1 MMGDLVLSVSVL
13 LLFAWVTR
21 GLLGAR
27 ELTWRRTLL
36 AVIAGIAFGQS
47 VAVLLVLREID
58 VVPDVDGGQILALSL
73 PFTLVG
79 TMGAMVV
86 IELLFSRRPT
96 HRRRRIIHPLRALR
110 RRAGIAL
117 RGWEVSRIAVRN
129 GLAPLLGLRR
139 GEVSTR
145 SPGELARRV
154 RTALEHAGG
163 VFIKLG
169 QLLVTRPDLLPPEA
183 LAELSR
189 LHASAA
195 PLPRETVERV
205 LREEINRPLEEVFG
219 NIDWQPL
226 GSASIAQAHGATL
239 IDGVDVVIKL
249 RRPGLPDQVERDL
262 AIARWLARTAERRTK
277 WGRQF
282 KVTELVE
289 EFADVLHG
297 ELDFHVEARQAGEA
311 AVATAPHSQIVSPV
325 IVESLT
331 TERLLVMRRLRGVP
345 LSDLTVMPDPARARL
360 MADALCRSQI
370 EAMLRG
376 ERFHGDPHPGN
387 VLVMED
393 GTLGLIDFGIT
404 GKLDTFERASVFQM
418 LVSIKL
424 EQPSLLYEAMVSI
437 GAVSPTRDP
446 EEIERAL
453 AQFLSTHVGSGLPSP
468 DALTDLL
475 ALTNKL
481 GLRLPR
487 STTTMFRALATLA
500 GTLEQILPGYPLID
514 VVADIGGDE
523 FRDRMLPDSVSDL
536 VQQEWAQLGPLLSRA
551 PRHMDRIATL
561 FEHGRITTRLRL
573 FTHREDVRVFER
585 LLNRTL
591 VAMLSIGVGLV
602 SVLLLSTDGG
612 PELVLIGV
620 RLYEVL
626 AWIGLSMAV
635 VLLMRVLLAVARA
648 DDEPPG

>member
-86 IELLFSRRPT
+86 IELLFSRRST

-602 SVLLLSTDGG
+602 SVLLLGTDGG

-626 AWIGLSMAV
+626 AWIGLSIAI

-648 DDEPPG
+648 EDEPPD

>member
-1 MMGDLVLSVSVL
+1 MGDLVLSVGIL

-36 AVIAGIAFGQS
+36 AVIAGIIFGQA

-58 VVPDVDGGQILALSL
+58 VVPDVDGGQVLALSL
-73 PFTLVG
+73 PFALVG

-86 IELLFSRRPT
+86 IELLFSRKPT
-96 HRRRRIIHPLRALR
+96 RSRRRLIHPIRALR
-110 RRAGIAL
+110 RRVGIML
-117 RGWEVSRIAVRN
+117 RGWEVTRIAVRN

-154 RTALEHAGG
+154 RTALEEAGG

-169 QLLVTRPDLLPPEA
+169 QLLATRPDLLPPEA

-195 PLPRETVERV
+195 PLPREAVERV
-205 LREEINRPLEEVFG
+205 LREEMDRPPDQVFAT
-219 NIDWQPL
+219 IDWDPL
-226 GSASIAQAHGATL
+226 GSGSIAQAHGATL
-239 IDGVDVVIKL
+239 VDGGDVVVKL
-249 RRPGLPDQVERDL
+249 RRPGLPEQVERDL
-262 AIARWLARTAERRTK
+262 AIARWLARNAERRTK

-282 KVTELVE
+282 QVTGLVE
-289 EFADVLHG
+289 EFADALHG
-297 ELDFHVEARQAGEA
+297 ELDFHIEARMAAEAAA
-311 AVATAPHSQIVSPV
+311 AVATHPRIRSVE

-331 TERLLVMRRLRGVP
+331 TERLLVMRRLRGAP
-345 LSDLTVMPDPARARL
+345 LSDLAARPDPDRARL
-360 MADALCRSQI
+360 MADALCLSQI
-370 EAMLRG
+370 GAMLEG
-376 ERFHGDPHPGN
+376 GRFHGDPHPGN

-393 GTLGLIDFGIT
+393 DTLGLIDFGIT
-404 GKLDTFERASVFQM
+404 GKLDSFERASVFQM
-418 LVSIKL
+418 LVAIKL

-453 AQFLSTHVGSGLPSP
+453 AQFLSTHMGSGLPSP
-468 DALTDLL
+468 DALTELL

-481 GLRLPR
+481 QMQLPR
-487 STTTMFRALATLA
+487 STATMFRALATLA
-500 GTLEQILPGYPLID
+500 GTLEQISPGYPLID
-514 VVADIGGDE
+514 VVADIGGAE
-523 FRDRMLPDSVSDL
+523 LRDRMLPGSVGDL

-551 PRHMDRIATL
+551 PRHVDRIATL
-561 FEHGRITTRLRL
+561 LTHGRLTTRLRL
-573 FTHREDVRVFER
+573 FTHPDDVRVVER
-585 LLNRTL
+585 LLNRAL
-591 VAMLSIGVGLV
+591 VAVLSIGVGLV
-602 SVLLLSTDGG
+602 SVLLLGTAGG

-626 AWIGLSMAV
+626 AWIGLSMAI

-648 DDEPPG
+648 DDESPG

>member
-1 MMGDLVLSVSVL
+1 MGDLVLSVGIL

-36 AVIAGIAFGQS
+36 AVIAGIIFGQA

-58 VVPDVDGGQILALSL
+58 VVPDVDGGQVLALSL
-73 PFTLVG
+73 PFALVG

-86 IELLFSRRPT
+86 IELLFSRKPT
-96 HRRRRIIHPLRALR
+96 RSRRRLIHPIRALR
-110 RRAGIAL
+110 RRVGIML
-117 RGWEVSRIAVRN
+117 RGWEVTRIAVRN

-154 RTALEHAGG
+154 RTALEEAGG

-169 QLLVTRPDLLPPEA
+169 QLLATRPDLLPPEA

-195 PLPRETVERV
+195 PLPREAVERV
-205 LREEINRPLEEVFG
+205 LREEMDRPPDQVFAT
-219 NIDWQPL
+219 IDWEPL
-226 GSASIAQAHGATL
+226 GSGSIAQAHGATL
-239 IDGVDVVIKL
+239 VDGGDVVVKL
-249 RRPGLPDQVERDL
+249 RRPGLPEQVERDL
-262 AIARWLARTAERRTK
+262 AIARWLARNAERRTK

-282 KVTELVE
+282 QVTGLVE
-289 EFADVLHG
+289 EFADALHG
-297 ELDFHVEARQAGEA
+297 ELDFHIEARMAAEAAA
-311 AVATAPHSQIVSPV
+311 AVATHPRIRSVE

-331 TERLLVMRRLRGVP
+331 TERLLVMRRLRGAP
-345 LSDLTVMPDPARARL
+345 LSDLAARPDPDRARL
-360 MADALCRSQI
+360 MADALCLSQI
-370 EAMLRG
+370 GAMLEG
-376 ERFHGDPHPGN
+376 GRFHGDPHPGN

-393 GTLGLIDFGIT
+393 DTLGLIDFGIT
-404 GKLDTFERASVFQM
+404 GKLDSFERASVFQM
-418 LVSIKL
+418 LVAIKL

-453 AQFLSTHVGSGLPSP
+453 AQFLSTHMGSGLPSP
-468 DALTDLL
+468 DALTELL

-481 GLRLPR
+481 QMQLPR
-487 STTTMFRALATLA
+487 STATMFRALATLA
-500 GTLEQILPGYPLID
+500 GTLEQISPGYPLID
-514 VVADIGGDE
+514 VVADIGGAE
-523 FRDRMLPDSVSDL
+523 LRDRMLPGSVGDL

-551 PRHMDRIATL
+551 PRHVDRIATL
-561 FEHGRITTRLRL
+561 LTHGRLTTRLRL
-573 FTHREDVRVFER
+573 FTHPDDVRVVER
-585 LLNRTL
+585 LLNRAL
-591 VAMLSIGVGLV
+591 VAVLSIGVGLV
-602 SVLLLSTDGG
+602 SVLLLGTAGG

-626 AWIGLSMAV
+626 AWIGLSMAI

-648 DDEPPG
+648 DDESPG

>member
-1 MMGDLVLSVSVL
+1 MGDLVLSVGVL

-36 AVIAGIAFGQS
+36 AVVAGIIFGQA

-58 VVPDVDGGQILALSL
+58 SVPDVDGGQILALSL
-73 PFTLVG
+73 PFALVG

-86 IELLFSRRPT
+86 IELLFSRKPT
-96 HRRRRIIHPLRALR
+96 RSRRGIIHPIRALR
-110 RRAGIAL
+110 RRAGIML
-117 RGWEVSRIAVRN
+117 RGWAVSRIAVRN
-129 GLAPLLGLRR
+129 GLAPLLGLQR

-145 SPGELARRV
+145 SPEELARRV
-154 RTALEHAGG
+154 RTALEEAGG

-205 LREEINRPLEEVFG
+205 LRDELDRPPDHVFAS
-219 NIDWQPL
+219 IDWEPL
-226 GSASIAQAHGATL
+226 GSGSIAQAQGATL
-239 IDGVDVVIKL
+239 SDGREVVIKL
-249 RRPGLPDQVERDL
+249 RRPGLPEQVERDL
-262 AIARWLARTAERRTK
+262 AIARWLARSAERRTK

-282 KVTELVE
+282 QVTGLVE
-289 EFADVLHG
+289 EFADALHG
-297 ELDFHVEARQAGEA
+297 ELDFHHEARMAAEA
-311 AVATAPHSQIVSPV
+311 SAAMAPHPRIRSVE

-331 TERLLVMRRLRGVP
+331 TERLLVMRRLRGSP
-345 LSDLTVMPDPARARL
+345 LSDLAARPDPARARL
-360 MADALCRSQI
+360 MADALCLSQI
-370 EAMLRG
+370 EAMLSG
-376 ERFHGDPHPGN
+376 GRFHGDPHPGN

-393 GTLGLIDFGIT
+393 DTLGLIDFGIT

-418 LVSIKL
+418 LVAIKL

-453 AQFLSTHVGSGLPSP
+453 AQFLSTHMGSGLPSP
-468 DALTDLL
+468 DALTALL
-475 ALTNKL
+475 TLTNKL
-481 GLRLPR
+481 RMQLPR

-500 GTLEQILPGYPLID
+500 GTLEQISPGYPLIE
-514 VVADIGGDE
+514 VVADIGGAE
-523 FRDRMLPDSVSDL
+523 LRDRMLPGSVSDL

-551 PRHMDRIATL
+551 PRHIDRIATL
-561 FEHGRITTRLRL
+561 LTHGRITTRLRL
-573 FTHREDVRVFER
+573 FTHPDDVRVLER
-585 LLNRTL
+585 LLNRSL
-591 VAMLSIGVGLV
+591 VAILSIGVGLV
-602 SVLLLSTDGG
+602 SVLLLGTDGG

>member
-1 MMGDLVLSVSVL
+1 MGDLVLSVSVL

-36 AVIAGIAFGQS
+36 AVIVGIAFGQS
-47 VAVLLVLREID
+47 VAVLLVLREVD
-58 VVPDVDGGQILALSL
+58 VIPDIDGGQILALSL
-73 PFTLVG
+73 PFALVG

-110 RRAGIAL
+110 RRAGITF

-154 RTALEHAGG
+154 RTALEEAGG

-183 LAELSR
+183 LEELGR

-195 PLPRETVERV
+195 PLTRETVEQV

-219 NIDWQPL
+219 SIDWQPL

-239 IDGVDVVIKL
+239 VDGLDVVIKL
-249 RRPGLPDQVERDL
+249 RRPGLPEQVERDL

-282 KVTELVE
+282 QVTGLVE

-311 AVATAPHSQIVSPV
+311 AVTTAPHPRILSPV

-345 LSDLTVMPDPARARL
+345 LSDLTARPDPARARL

-453 AQFLSTHVGSGLPSP
+453 AQFLSTHMGSGLPSP

-481 GLRLPR
+481 RLQLPR

-500 GTLEQILPGYPLID
+500 GTLEQISPGYPLID
-514 VVADIGGDE
+514 VIADIGGDE
-523 FRDRMLPDSVSDL
+523 FRDRMLPGSVSDL

-561 FEHGRITTRLRL
+561 LEHGRITTRLRF
-573 FTHREDVRVFER
+573 FTHPDDVRVLEG

-591 VAMLSIGVGLV
+591 VAILSIGVGLV
-602 SVLLLSTDGG
+602 SVLLLGTDGG

-626 AWIGLSMAV
+626 AWIGLSIAI
-635 VLLMRVLLAVARA
+635 VLLMRVLLAVAREEN
-648 DDEPPG
+648 EPPS

>member
-1 MMGDLVLSVSVL
+1 MGDLVLSVGIL

-36 AVIAGIAFGQS
+36 AVIAGIIFGQA

-73 PFTLVG
+73 PFALVG

-86 IELLFSRRPT
+86 IELLFSRKPT
-96 HRRRRIIHPLRALR
+96 RGRRRLIHPIRALR
-110 RRAGIAL
+110 RRVGIVL
-117 RGWEVSRIAVRN
+117 RGGEVTRIAVRN

-154 RTALEHAGG
+154 RTALEEAGG

-169 QLLVTRPDLLPPEA
+169 QLLATRPDLLPPEA

-195 PLPRETVERV
+195 PLPREVVERV
-205 LREEINRPLEEVFG
+205 LREEIGRPPDQVFAS
-219 NIDWQPL
+219 IDWEPL
-226 GSASIAQAHGATL
+226 GSGSIAQAHGATL
-239 IDGVDVVIKL
+239 VGGGDVVVKL
-249 RRPGLPDQVERDL
+249 RRPGLPEQVERDL
-262 AIARWLARTAERRTK
+262 AIARWLARSAERRTK

-282 KVTELVE
+282 QVTGLVE
-289 EFADVLHG
+289 EFADALHG
-297 ELDFHVEARQAGEA
+297 ELDFHIEARMAVEASA
-311 AVATAPHSQIVSPV
+311 AVATHPRIRSVE

-331 TERLLVMRRLRGVP
+331 TERLLVMRRLRGAP
-345 LSDLTVMPDPARARL
+345 LSDLAARPDPERARL
-360 MADALCRSQI
+360 MADALCLSQI
-370 EAMLRG
+370 GAMLEG

-393 GTLGLIDFGIT
+393 DTLGLIDFGIT
-404 GKLDTFERASVFQM
+404 GKLDSFERASVFQM
-418 LVSIKL
+418 LVAIKL

-453 AQFLSTHVGSGLPSP
+453 AQFLSTHMGSGLPPP
-468 DALTDLL
+468 DALTELL

-481 GLRLPR
+481 QMQLPR
-487 STTTMFRALATLA
+487 STATMFRALATLA
-500 GTLEQILPGYPLID
+500 GTLEQISPGYPLID
-514 VVADIGGDE
+514 VIADIGGAE
-523 FRDRMLPDSVSDL
+523 LRDRMFPGSVGDL

-551 PRHMDRIATL
+551 PRHVDRIATL
-561 FEHGRITTRLRL
+561 LTHGRITTRLRL
-573 FTHREDVRVFER
+573 FTHPDDVRVLER
-585 LLNRTL
+585 LLNRAL
-591 VAMLSIGVGLV
+591 VAVLSIGVGLV
-602 SVLLLSTDGG
+602 SVLLLGTAGG

-626 AWIGLSMAV
+626 AWIGLSMAI

-648 DDEPPG
+648 DDESPG